1 MGGTL
6 KQGRVVIGETMKRVR
21 AAASEFNAETFETA
35 ARTAK
40 EMWKENSTWLRQAIR
55 EGKEIIDIG
64 EDASRATRSKFY
76 QAEKEVVKRRN
87 APVTTPEPKP
97 EPQP

>member
-1 MGGTL
+1 MS
-6 KQGRVVIGETMKRVR
+6 RVR
-21 AAASEFNAETFETA
+21 AAGREFNAEAFETT

-40 EMWKENSTWLRQAIR
+40 QMWKENSTWLRKAIR

-64 EDASRATRSKFY
+64 EDASRPVRSKFY
-76 QAEKEVVKRRN
+76 QAEKEIIGRRN
-87 APVTTPEPKP
+87 VPVTRPEPTP